1 MKKLLSLALL
11 AGLLGLTAPTG
22 RAQIKSYTLPEM
34 VAEADGAVFGEIV
47 AKRVFRVDDPVD
59 GPELYFTTITVQ
71 GRLLDDE
78 TTVSM
83 DLSYN
88 GGFLDPEHGV
98 WNSEAPS
105 AADTKIGNR
114 VVAFF
119 KWQDNIG
126 GGVAANAIVAMHGGL
141 YRTASGGSRPVVL
154 GRGAGY
160 AIDRNISIGNLE
172 RAIRRIRGTKKH

>member
-1 MKKLLSLALL
+1 MKKLLSLAL
-11 AGLLGLTAPTG
+11 ATALLGIAAHDG
-22 RAQIKSYTLPEM
+22 QAQIKKYTLPEI
-34 VAEADGAVFGEIV
+34 VTEADGAVFGQIV

-83 DLSYN
+83 DLTYN
-88 GGFLDPEHGV
+88 GGFIDDEHGV

-105 AADTKIGNR
+105 AADTKIGNQI
-114 VVAFF
+114 VAFF

-126 GGVAANAIVAMHGGL
+126 GGVSANAIVAMHGGL

-160 AIDRNISIGNLE
+160 AIERNVSVSNLE
-172 RAIRRIRGTKKH
+172 KSIRQVRGTKKR